1 MKVIVSSITEHLFK
15 QQFEEFESQHQIN
28 LEKIILDPQNPKT
41 PDWCEVPESDAFFL
55 TYEFM
60 FAVRDDK
67 SLIPDLLSV
76 CKKTKFV
83 QTGLAGMD
91 SDFAQQLLKIPNL
104 RVANARGVH
113 AIPIANY
120 VFAQALRWTKRIDEH
135 IYMQSKKNWAE
146 LGGDGELTGKTMIIW
161 GCGGIGQEIARI
173 AKAFGMNVVGVRRSE
188 FTNPNVDHAITHED
202 VFNWL
207 PFADFVV
214 LALPDSSE
222 TRDIVDTHVLDQCSP
237 QSMLINVGRGTAID
251 EDALAQAL
259 NSKQIACAA
268 LDTTKIEPLP
278 KDSPLW
284 TANNCFISAHDSAH
298 SLQAV
303 PRTFALFLRNLSNL
317 LHKKTLENI
326 C

>member
-1 MKVIVSSITEHLFK
+1 MKIIISPITQHLFQK
-15 QQFEEFESQHQIN
+15 QFEEFESQHQIN
-28 LEKIILDPQNPKT
+28 LEKIILDPENPKN
-41 PDWCEVPESDAFFL
+41 PDWCDVEESDAFFL

-60 FAVRDDK
+60 FAVRDNE

-76 CKKTKFV
+76 CEKTKFV

-135 IYMQSKKNWAE
+135 IDLQSKKNWAA
-146 LGGDGELTGKTMIIW
+146 LGGDGELTGKTMLIW

-173 AKAFGMNVVGVRRSE
+173 AKAFEMNVVGVRRSA
-188 FTNPNVDHAITHED
+188 FTNLNVDHPITHED

-222 TRDIVDTHVLDQCSP
+222 TRDIVDAHVLNQCSS
-237 QSMLINVGRGTAID
+237 QAMLINVGRGTAID
-251 EDALAQAL
+251 EGALAQAL

-268 LDTTKIEPLP
+268 IDTTKIEPLP
-278 KDSPLW
+278 DDSPLW

-303 PRTFALFLRNLSNL
+303 PRTFTLFLSNLSNL
-317 LHKKTLENI
+317 HHKKPIENL

>member
-1 MKVIVSSITEHLFK
+1 MKIIISPITQQLFK
-15 QQFEEFESQHQIN
+15 KQFEEFESEQQLQ
-28 LEKIILDPQNPKT
+28 LEKVILDPKLPNQ
-41 PDWCEVPESDAFFL
+41 PDWREVENSDAFFL

-60 FAVRDDK
+60 FAVRDDAT
-67 SLIPDLLSV
+67 LIPNLLSV
-76 CKKTKFV
+76 CEKTKFV

-91 SDFAQQLLKIPNL
+91 SDFAQLLLKIPNL

-135 IYMQSKKNWAE
+135 IDLQSKKNWSE
-146 LGGDGELTGKTMIIW
+146 CGGDGELTGKTILIW

-173 AKAFGMNVVGVRRSE
+173 AKAFGMNVIGVRRSV
-188 FTNPNVDHAITHED
+188 FKDSCVDHPITHKD

-207 PFADFVV
+207 PFSDFIV
-214 LALPDSSE
+214 LALPDSPE
-222 TRDIVDTHVLDQCSP
+222 TRDIINSNVLNQCSP
-237 QSMLINVGRGTAID
+237 RAMLINVGRGTAID
-251 EDALAQAL
+251 EDALANAL
-259 NSKQIACAA
+259 HSKQIACAA

-278 KDSPLW
+278 DQSPLW
-284 TANNCFISAHDSAH
+284 TAHNCFISAHDSAH
-298 SLQAV
+298 SLQAI

-317 LHKKTLENI
+317 HNNKSLENL

>member
-1 MKVIVSSITEHLFK
+1 MKIIISPITQHLFQK
-15 QQFEEFESQHQIN
+15 QFEEFESQHQIN
-28 LEKIILDPQNPKT
+28 LEKIILDPENPKN
-41 PDWCEVPESDAFFL
+41 PDWCDVEESDAFFL

-60 FAVRDDK
+60 FAVRDNE

-135 IYMQSKKNWAE
+135 IDLQSKKDWAA
-146 LGGDGELTGKTMIIW
+146 LGGDGELTGKTMLIW

-173 AKAFGMNVVGVRRSE
+173 AKAFEMNVVGVRRSA
-188 FTNPNVDHAITHED
+188 FTNLNVDHPITHED

-222 TRDIVDTHVLDQCSP
+222 TRDIVDAHVLNQCSS
-237 QSMLINVGRGTAID
+237 QAMLINVGRGTAID
-251 EDALAQAL
+251 EGALAQAL

-268 LDTTKIEPLP
+268 IDTTKIEPLP
-278 KDSPLW
+278 DDCLLYTSPSPRDKRQSRMPS
-284 TANNCFISAHDSAH
+284 SA
-298 SLQAV
+298 
-303 PRTFALFLRNLSNL
+303 
-317 LHKKTLENI
+317 
-326 C
+326 

>member
-1 MKVIVSSITEHLFK
+1 MKIIISPITQHLFQK
-15 QQFEEFESQHQIN
+15 KFEEFESQHQIN
-28 LEKIILDPQNPKT
+28 LEKIILDPENPKN
-41 PDWCEVPESDAFFL
+41 PDWCDVEESDAFFL

-60 FAVRDDK
+60 FAVRDNE

-76 CKKTKFV
+76 CEKTKFV

-135 IYMQSKKNWAE
+135 IDLQSKKNWAA
-146 LGGDGELTGKTMIIW
+146 LGGDGELTGKTMLIW

-173 AKAFGMNVVGVRRSE
+173 AKAFEMNVVGVRRSA
-188 FTNPNVDHAITHED
+188 FTNLNVDHPITHEN

-222 TRDIVDTHVLDQCSP
+222 TRDIVDAHVLNQCSS
-237 QSMLINVGRGTAID
+237 QAMLINVGRGTAID
-251 EDALAQAL
+251 EGALAQAL

-268 LDTTKIEPLP
+268 IDTTKIEPLP
-278 KDSPLW
+278 DDSPLW

-298 SLQAV
+298 SLKAV
-303 PRTFALFLRNLSNL
+303 PRTFTLFLSNLSNL
-317 LHKKTLENI
+317 HHKKSIENL